1 MASACVGGGGRRGGN
16 KMAKKLGNFQAARQA
31 TVTVINWL
39 IHRTNKGSLNQGRAG
54 HMARICFQSEK
65 HFKH

>member
-31 TVTVINWL
+31 TVTVIN
-39 IHRTNKGSLNQGRAG
+39 
-54 HMARICFQSEK
+54 
-65 HFKH
+65 